1 METLYLAGL
10 LLGGLG
16 MVLGN
21 VLLLAIGVAIL
32 AYWVCS
38 PDAIL
43 LAETSP
49 TTAPGTS
56 APAATGTSA
65 PAATGTSAPA
75 VPGTSAPAA
84 TGTSAPAATGTSMPI
99 DNRQPQVEAPT
110 HGARSFVHIPLYQ
123 ETFPYE
129 KQAMDMAYADLAT
142 RNAVDKTLQHSDK
155 RVEFIQYLNEGKG
168 PCQKDHWMVQVEDL
182 PPPTRVEAV
191 PDDNGG
197 GGSTIS

>member
-10 LLGGLG
+10 LLGVLG

-38 PDAIL
+38 PDAIV
-43 LAETSP
+43 LAETSEPASTTEP
-49 TTAPGTS
+49 T
-56 APAATGTSA
+56 ATPTPTVGL
-65 PAATGTSAPA
+65 
-75 VPGTSAPAA
+75 V
-84 TGTSAPAATGTSMPI
+84 
-99 DNRQPQVEAPT
+99 DNRQPQVEAPA

-142 RNAVDKTLQHSDK
+142 RNAVDPTLQHSDK

-168 PCQKDHWMVQVEDL
+168 PCQKDHWMVQAEDL
-182 PPPTRVEAV
+182 PPPTRVES
-191 PDDNGG
+191 DDGG
-197 GGSTIS
+197 AATIS